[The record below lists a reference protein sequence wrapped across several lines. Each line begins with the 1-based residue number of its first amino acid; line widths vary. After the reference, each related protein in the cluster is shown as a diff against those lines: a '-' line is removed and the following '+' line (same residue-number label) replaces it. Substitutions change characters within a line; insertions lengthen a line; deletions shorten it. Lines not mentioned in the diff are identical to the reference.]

1 MTLKRDRADARRG
14 RTFPVHTPRLRLKRK
29 APRSGY
35 VDGAWWPHSTD
46 LTAELPDLLA
56 VLSIRLG
63 PIGRMIYSLD
73 EWEGAPAKLVIGG
86 RTVRLDGYRLQP
98 AHTVEV
104 VGFDGRKIV
113 LLTVAPQADP
123 AQAHAILMTAAGPDN
138 VWTVGDLLAVGA
150 EERLG

>member
-1 MTLKRDRADARRG
+1 MTLKRERTDVGRPRG
-14 RTFPVHTPRLRLKRK
+14 FPEHTPRLRLKRK

-46 LTAELPDLLA
+46 LSAELPDLLA

-63 PIGRMIYSLD
+63 PIGRVIYGLN
-73 EWEGAPAKLVIGG
+73 EWETAPAKLAIGG

-104 VGFDGRKIV
+104 LGFNGTKIV
-113 LLTVAPQADP
+113 LLTVSPQADP
-123 AQAHAILMTAAGPDN
+123 GQAHAIMMTAAGPDN
-138 VWTVGDLLAVGA
+138 AWTVSDLLTVGT

>member
-1 MTLKRDRADARRG
+1 MTLKQERTDVGRPRG
-14 RTFPVHTPRLRLKRK
+14 FPEHTTRLRLKRK

-63 PIGRMIYSLD
+63 PIGRVIYSLD
-73 EWEGAPAKLVIGG
+73 EWETAPAKLVIGG

-98 AHTVEV
+98 AHTVEA
-104 VGFDGRKIV
+104 VGFNGTKNV
-113 LLTVAPQADP
+113 LLTVSPQADQG
-123 AQAHAILMTAAGPDN
+123 QAHAIMMTAAGPDN
-138 VWTVGDLLAVGA
+138 AWTVNSLLTVGA
-150 EERLG
+150 DQ